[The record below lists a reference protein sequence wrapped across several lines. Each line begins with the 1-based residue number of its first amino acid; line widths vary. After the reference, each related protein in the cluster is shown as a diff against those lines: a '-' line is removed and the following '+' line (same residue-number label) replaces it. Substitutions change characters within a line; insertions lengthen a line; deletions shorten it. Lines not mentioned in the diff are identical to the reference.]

1 MYFFLLGFIICVATK
16 KLALYFKQH
25 SVRASLAT
33 KVILFPIN
41 RAAYSQQINHFNG
54 WKCFTIADDIQC
66 LQLWTQR
73 KTRFLQGFQEREA
86 FCAGSLGLPFH
97 KEPVQKY
104 EEASAIFKY
113 SPSLSV
119 LFRYNCLLMFQLLSL
134 FLSLF
139 HGREISEARNF
150 GARSILNL
158 ATNSEVNFLR
168 SEEPPVMHFLFDFTV
183 WVDLYVVKHAFCVF

>member
-1 MYFFLLGFIICVATK
+1 MIFNAFSYGPNGRQDFFRDFGKGKPF
-16 KLALYFKQH
+16 
-25 SVRASLAT
+25 
-33 KVILFPIN
+33 
-41 RAAYSQQINHFNG
+41 
-54 WKCFTIADDIQC
+54 AD
-66 LQLWTQR
+66 
-73 KTRFLQGFQEREA
+73 
-86 FCAGSLGLPFH
+86 SLGLPFH

-104 EEASAIFKY
+104 KEASAIFKY

-150 GARSILNL
+150 GARSIPNL

-168 SEEPPVMHFLFDFTV
+168 SEEPPVTGICQESMAFLVPQFG
-183 WVDLYVVKHAFCVF
+183 